1 MCAVT
6 CSLFATQ
13 LFCFL
18 KGCST
23 CSTACSGETIK
34 CVCINSVVEMR
45 FFFHFPRPKYIVE
58 ILAEEP
64 DGGCLFP
71 RWFIH
76 QTDYA
81 VFLCFFFFFFF
92 SLAIGIL

>member
-1 MCAVT
+1 MCVYK
-6 CSLFATQ
+6 F
-13 LFCFL
+13 
-18 KGCST
+18 
-23 CSTACSGETIK
+23 CSGNE
-34 CVCINSVVEMR
+34 V
-45 FFFHFPRPKYIVE
+45 FFHFPRPKYIVE

-92 SLAIGIL
+92 TATLKIDNNFTSIAKLHQRKNQCTECE